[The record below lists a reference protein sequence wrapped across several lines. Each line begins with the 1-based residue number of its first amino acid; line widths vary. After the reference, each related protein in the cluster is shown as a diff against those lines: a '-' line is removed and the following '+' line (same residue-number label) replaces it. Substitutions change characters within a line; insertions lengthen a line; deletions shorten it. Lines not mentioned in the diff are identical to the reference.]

1 MVYEVFATLLNC
13 PLPAVP
19 ALLTPTLPDKAG
31 LLASVIINYK
41 LTRKEGRKS
50 CDYKGDDFH
59 LKLP

>member
-41 LTRKEGRKS
+41 LQI
-50 CDYKGDDFH
+50 DYKGEDF
-59 LKLP
+59 LLVLP